1 MTARLLLINCYREN
15 AEKKIEPYREWI
27 QAGARDLGL
36 KLEILAKFDHEPL
49 AGGDDDGLI
58 VSGSRQ
64 MVGRG
69 QIEAGLI
76 DFLRTNRR
84 PLLGICY
91 GYQALVRAFGGSV
104 GKDAATHRGDE
115 TIHLEAPDAL
125 FAGFP
130 ASFPMSESHEEIVA
144 RDEALEKEFRVL
156 AVGGSGLVE
165 AVRRRDLPLYGVQF
179 HPERSGDPGRR
190 LLANFL
196 GLIPQTLSRRVR

>member
-91 GYQALVRAFGGSV
+91 GHQALVRAFGGSV

-144 RDEALEKEFRVL
+144 RDEALEKEFLVL
-156 AVGGSGLVE
+156 AAGDSGRVE
-165 AVRRRDLPLYGVQF
+165 AVRHRDLPFYGVQF